1 MEVRDLII
9 ELLEF
14 NPSAEVELYI
24 NSEEESNDFDF
35 KFEEYQRVGRNYLS
49 VEVDLDRYVMV
60 DKRDYED
67 MKQKIETLEEDL
79 GEANQ
84 KLDEFR
90 NE

>member
-1 MEVRDLII
+1 MEVRDLIV

>member
-49 VEVDLDRYVMV
+49 VEVDLDKYVMV

>member
-24 NSEEESNDFDF
+24 NSEESNDFDF